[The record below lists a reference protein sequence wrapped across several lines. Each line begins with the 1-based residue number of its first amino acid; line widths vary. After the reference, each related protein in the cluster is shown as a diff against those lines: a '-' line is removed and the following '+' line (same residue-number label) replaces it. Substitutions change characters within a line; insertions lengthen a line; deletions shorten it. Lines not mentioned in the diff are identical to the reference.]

1 MNELTEI
8 KVTGQQEFM
17 GIEIPV
23 VEGGFGENCKAIL
36 AKTIAEIH
44 NVATKHINELI
55 NKNII
60 RFKTGIDIID
70 LVVVLTAPELKEL
83 GFTQQALNSYKGMRL
98 KGNGGNIYLLSER
111 GYAKL
116 SLIFDGK
123 EDISS
128 FLIRDYFGNSEL
140 NYSKYVDGNNERKE
154 ILLLES

>member
-1 MNELTEI
+1 
-8 KVTGQQEFM
+8 
-17 GIEIPV
+17 
-23 VEGGFGENCKAIL
+23 
-36 AKTIAEIH
+36 
-44 NVATKHINELI
+44 
-55 NKNII
+55 
-60 RFKTGIDIID
+60 
-70 LVVVLTAPELKEL
+70 
-83 GFTQQALNSYKGMRL
+83 MRL

>member
-60 RFKTGIDIID
+60 RLKQE
-70 LVVVLTAPELKEL
+70 LTL
-83 GFTQQALNSYKGMRL
+83 
-98 KGNGGNIYLLSER
+98 
-111 GYAKL
+111 
-116 SLIFDGK
+116 
-123 EDISS
+123 
-128 FLIRDYFGNSEL
+128 
-140 NYSKYVDGNNERKE
+140 
-154 ILLLES
+154 